1 LHLLIFQRSQIKD
14 CYKMFLRGR
23 RWSLR
28 LKNKTIVISFDFVAM
43 GKFLKTDEIFSPV
56 IKHQFCYIADY

>member
-1 LHLLIFQRSQIKD
+1 
-14 CYKMFLRGR
+14 MFLRGR

-56 IKHQFCYIADY
+56 IKYQFCYIADY